1 MSTIANACVDS
12 NDFKTDSNGRL
23 QLNPAFGES
32 SDAANFSHPLNGTD
46 GTYELITELAP
57 VVVPRNG
64 LYLVTWD
71 AHGSVVVPPNN
82 PGTPLNQRCMA
93 ALAIDGVF
101 QPGTETMVCSVN
113 LGGSP
118 SINEVA
124 QGTESTGSGSRVF
137 QLTAGQQLRL
147 MGAQDGN
154 AGPTGTFIQSG
165 SDGRSRITI
174 VRIAS

>member
-1 MSTIANACVDS
+1 MPTTVCADS
-12 NDFKTDSNGRL
+12 NDFRTDAGGRL
-23 QLNPAFGES
+23 QLNPAT
-32 SDAANFSHPLNGTD
+32 AQNANTDFSHLLDGVD
-46 GTYELITELAP
+46 GTYEVITELPA
-57 VVVPRNG
+57 VVVPRDG

-82 PGTPLNQRCMA
+82 PGVALNARCMA
-93 ALAIDGVF
+93 ALAINNVF
-101 QPGTETMVCSVN
+101 QAGTETMVCSVN

-118 SINEVA
+118 SINTVA

-154 AGPTGTFIQSG
+154 AAPINTFIQSG

-174 VRIAS
+174 VRLGVSA